1 MSDNLDKFFDLN
13 NYDHINLGLRLEFQN
28 KKDKTIVMNET
39 KEHNLHDFM
48 LNMSPKN
55 NIEKLLLG
63 IYINGEKNKIE
74 MEKIKEEINELR
86 SDLKEIKRNL

>member
-1 MSDNLDKFFDLN
+1 MSDDLDKFFDLN
-13 NYDHINLGLRLEFQN
+13 NYDHINIGLRLEFQN
-28 KKDKTIVMNET
+28 KKDKSIVMNET
-39 KEHNLHDFM
+39 KERNLHDFM

-74 MEKIKEEINELR
+74 MEKIKQEIYGLQQ
-86 SDLKEIKRNL
+86 DIKEIKEKI

>member
-1 MSDNLDKFFDLN
+1 MSDDLDKFFDLN
-13 NYDHINLGLRLEFQN
+13 NYDHINIGLRLEFQN
-28 KKDKTIVMNET
+28 KKDKSIVMNEI
-39 KEHNLHDFM
+39 KERNLHNFM

-74 MEKIKEEINELR
+74 MEKIKQEIYGLQQ
-86 SDLKEIKRNL
+86 DIKEIKEKI

>member
-1 MSDNLDKFFDLN
+1 MSDDLDKFFDLN
-13 NYDHINLGLRLEFQN
+13 NYDHINIGLRLEFQN
-28 KKDKTIVMNET
+28 KKDKSIVMNEI
-39 KEHNLHDFM
+39 KERNLHNFM

-74 MEKIKEEINELR
+74 MEKIKQEIYGLQK
-86 SDLKEIKRNL
+86 DIKEIKEKI